1 MNESKNEKCVQQ
13 DVHYIPVQMVS
24 GPMTDDDVDLYE
36 LCGILWAGRWLVLSF
51 FLVCMAL
58 ACVFIFVV
66 STPKYKSVA
75 VIRATDLSQTVVEA
89 YLQSSDFKRE
99 VGSTIGR
106 GVAVS
111 TSVDRRS
118 KLITLSME
126 SQEKEKVSEY
136 LKKSLMILA
145 EYMNTK
151 YVTDAQSQ
159 IKSVE
164 QDLVQSQR
172 QVRALDEKIAG
183 ASDALRSFSVLTDR
197 LSELKAED
205 TLARKFDVISTPSI
219 PGEPFKPKRVLIL
232 GATAFGSLFIGI
244 FAVFVR
250 SAVRRAK
257 AQRQTV
263 AA

>member
-1 MNESKNEKCVQQ
+1 
-13 DVHYIPVQMVS
+13 MVS
-24 GPMTDDDVDLYE
+24 GPMTDDVDLYE
-36 LCGILWAGRWLVLSF
+36 LCGILWAGRKLVLSF

-99 VGSTIGR
+99 VGNTIGR

-111 TSVDRRS
+111 SSVDRRS

-126 SQEKEKVSEY
+126 SQEKENVSEY
-136 LKKSLMILA
+136 LQKSLTILS

-159 IKSVE
+159 IKVFEQNTDPSQCRFVE
-164 QDLVQSQR
+164 LRVKQEGGETSDVQ
-172 QVRALDEKIAG
+172 
-183 ASDALRSFSVLTDR
+183 RSFSILTDR
-197 LSELKAED
+197 LSELRAED
-205 TLARKFDVISTPSI
+205 ALARKFDVISTPSI
-219 PGEPFKPKRVLIL
+219 PGAPFKPKRILIL

-244 FAVFVR
+244 LAVFVR
-250 SAVRRAK
+250 SAVRRAR
-257 AQRQTV
+257 AQRQSV